1 MNNSIDIQ
9 RETPIKSSY
18 PFLYE
23 FFKIF
28 SHLFFKKIIEKFT
41 RLNSNNYPENYLKS
55 ISMNNLM
62 KIEENNTFQSN
73 DLLMENNKNIE
84 KDLDSLNDSNCF
96 NNRPLNLQNNIFN
109 KGINENK
116 IFPNDG
122 KNLLLQQKSGNCLNL
137 CSNYLNPSNSLDNNI
152 FSYNQL
158 QNIKNPNFNPIYK
171 PINLAQN
178 NFSREIKPTN
188 FMNNINSYNNF
199 ENINKRVPILQVP
212 LAPPIFPSIPN
223 TIMPPNNIISNS
235 IQNNLII
242 NNNSTKLKENK
253 NINNI
258 NSKNRNEIKNNN
270 LNKPIKNNDEKKDNN
285 ANPIKN
291 TNIKIIKFKENNNKE
306 LTTEKNIQNSTDQS
320 QSQKTTPKIHKVI
333 FSIKESVPIKDGDLL
348 SKKRKR
354 FIKNNK
360 LVFVQMEENDLYLKN
375 EIVDEDKIFDL
386 RRNPKPRGSRF
397 RGVSKNGSQ
406 WQVLIMVKKKKRYLG
421 SFSKEEEAARAYDKV
436 ALQNHGNKAKTNY
449 DYTKEEIEK
458 ILQEPKILKLE

>member
-23 FFKIF
+23 FFRIF

-73 DLLMENNKNIE
+73 ELLMENNKNIE
-84 KDLDSLNDSNCF
+84 KDLDSLNGSNCF
-96 NNRPLNLQNNIFN
+96 NNSPLNLQNNIFN

-122 KNLLLQQKSGNCLNL
+122 KNLLFQQQSGNCLNL
-137 CSNYLNPSNSLDNNI
+137 CSNDLNPSNSRDNNI

-158 QNIKNPNFNPIYK
+158 QNIKNPNINQIYK

-199 ENINKRVPILQVP
+199 ENIKKCVPILQVP
-212 LAPPIFPSIPN
+212 LDPPIFPSIPN

-242 NNNSTKLKENK
+242 NNNSPKLKENK
-253 NINNI
+253 NI
-258 NSKNRNEIKNNN
+258 K
-270 LNKPIKNNDEKKDNN
+270 
-285 ANPIKN
+285 
-291 TNIKIIKFKENNNKE
+291 
-306 LTTEKNIQNSTDQS
+306 
-320 QSQKTTPKIHKVI
+320 
-333 FSIKESVPIKDGDLL
+333 
-348 SKKRKR
+348 
-354 FIKNNK
+354 
-360 LVFVQMEENDLYLKN
+360 
-375 EIVDEDKIFDL
+375 
-386 RRNPKPRGSRF
+386 
-397 RGVSKNGSQ
+397 
-406 WQVLIMVKKKKRYLG
+406 
-421 SFSKEEEAARAYDKV
+421 
-436 ALQNHGNKAKTNY
+436 
-449 DYTKEEIEK
+449 
-458 ILQEPKILKLE
+458 

>member
-73 DLLMENNKNIE
+73 ELLMENNKNIE
-84 KDLDSLNDSNCF
+84 KDLDSLNGSNCF
-96 NNRPLNLQNNIFN
+96 NNRPLND
-109 KGINENK
+109 E
-116 IFPNDG
+116 
-122 KNLLLQQKSGNCLNL
+122 KNLLFQQQSGNCLNL
-137 CSNYLNPSNSLDNNI
+137 CSNYLNPSNSRDNNI

-178 NFSREIKPTN
+178 NFRREIKPTN

-212 LAPPIFPSIPN
+212 LAPPIFPSITN

-242 NNNSTKLKENK
+242 NYNKTKLK
-253 NINNI
+253 
-258 NSKNRNEIKNNN
+258 
-270 LNKPIKNNDEKKDNN
+270 
-285 ANPIKN
+285 
-291 TNIKIIKFKENNNKE
+291 
-306 LTTEKNIQNSTDQS
+306 
-320 QSQKTTPKIHKVI
+320 
-333 FSIKESVPIKDGDLL
+333 
-348 SKKRKR
+348 
-354 FIKNNK
+354 
-360 LVFVQMEENDLYLKN
+360 
-375 EIVDEDKIFDL
+375 
-386 RRNPKPRGSRF
+386 
-397 RGVSKNGSQ
+397 
-406 WQVLIMVKKKKRYLG
+406 
-421 SFSKEEEAARAYDKV
+421 
-436 ALQNHGNKAKTNY
+436 
-449 DYTKEEIEK
+449 
-458 ILQEPKILKLE
+458 